1 MRKVLTPDL
10 ISAKTRCDNLLLI
23 KNLNLWGNEI
33 EDIRLLRQMP
43 NIEILSLSVN
53 RISSLKEFANCKKL
67 QELYLRK
74 NNISD
79 LEELRYLI
87 DLPDLRILWLLDNP
101 CSEQEN
107 YREIVISTLP
117 NIRKLDN
124 NDVTVEERKHAEGS
138 IRIQPGEGNK
148 MTGGDLKPRASL
160 YEESRGAWNEEK
172 IVKNAVVNEKKTLES
187 EKNERNIIRNERNT
201 QNDRN
206 ASNILQSQQHQRGRP
221 IVILLKNS
229 LDF

>member
-1 MRKVLTPDL
+1 MTPDL

-33 EDIRLLRQMP
+33 EDVRLLRQMP

-67 QELYLRK
+67 QELFLRK

-148 MTGGDLKPRASL
+148 ITGDLKPRASL

-172 IVKNAVVNEKKTLES
+172 IVKNTEKKAIES
-187 EKNERNIIRNERNT
+187 EKNERNMIRNERNP
-201 QNDRN
+201 QNERN
-206 ASNILQSQQHQRGRP
+206 TSNIF
-221 IVILLKNS
+221 VCM
-229 LDF
+229 